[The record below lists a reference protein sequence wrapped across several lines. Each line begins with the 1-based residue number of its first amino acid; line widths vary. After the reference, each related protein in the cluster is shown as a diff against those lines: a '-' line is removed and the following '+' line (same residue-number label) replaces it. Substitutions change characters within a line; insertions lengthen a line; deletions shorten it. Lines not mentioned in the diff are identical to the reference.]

1 MKKPVIKFVL
11 LNKDVKIPAYVRP
24 GDAAFDIYS
33 SEDILLQKGKVIPVK
48 TGVASEI
55 PTGYFVSFRGRS
67 GLAVKNGIDVFGGVI
82 DANYRG
88 EWLVIL
94 ANLGTKSY
102 KIEKGERIAQ
112 GLLQLVPSAKIVQVK
127 KISETVRGKAG
138 FGSSGRK

>member
-1 MKKPVIKFVL
+1 MKRLVIKFVL
-11 LNKDVKIPAYVRP
+11 FDEEAKIPAYVRP

-33 SEDILLQKGKVIPVK
+33 IEEIRLGKGKILPVK

-55 PTGYFVSFRGRS
+55 PNGFFVSFRDRS
-67 GLAVKNGIDVFGGVI
+67 GLAVKNGVHVMGGVI

-88 EWLVIL
+88 EWIVIL
-94 ANLGTKSY
+94 INLGHKAY

-112 GLLQLVPSAKIVQVK
+112 GLLQSVPAAKIVEVK
-127 KISETVRGKAG
+127 KLSESVRGKSR